1 MPHKKINSH
10 LLEKYCPIDLFI
22 ILDYN
27 QEKKVENLF
36 LWHGQLFIKE
46 GVYTGLKLSFKI
58 IFTNNYPNIPPD
70 VIFNENIFHPLIK
83 TNDNQLDVKY
93 LFPNWTPGKNC
104 VINIIYKIK
113 DIFLNPKYFSVI
125 DSFNEESGKMFC
137 DDYIKFESKIKDD
150 IDKINN
156 KNETN
161 NNDIKENDEFIEE
174 IKNIFQKDK
183 INSNTKQEQ
192 IENYFL
198 LKYKNNINDK

>member
-1 MPHKKINSH
+1 
-10 LLEKYCPIDLFI
+10 
-22 ILDYN
+22 
-27 QEKKVENLF
+27 
-36 LWHGQLFIKE
+36 
-46 GVYTGLKLSFKI
+46 
-58 IFTNNYPNIPPD
+58 
-70 VIFNENIFHPLIK
+70 
-83 TNDNQLDVKY
+83 
-93 LFPNWTPGKNC
+93 
-104 VINIIYKIK
+104 
-113 DIFLNPKYFSVI
+113 
-125 DSFNEESGKMFC
+125 MFC

>member
-1 MPHKKINSH
+1 M
-10 LLEKYCPIDLFI
+10 
-22 ILDYN
+22 
-27 QEKKVENLF
+27 
-36 LWHGQLFIKE
+36 
-46 GVYTGLKLSFKI
+46 
-58 IFTNNYPNIPPD
+58 
-70 VIFNENIFHPLIK
+70 IK
-83 TNDNQLDVKY
+83 TNDNKLDVKY

-104 VINIIYKIK
+104 VIHIIYKIK

-156 KNETN
+156 KNEIN
-161 NNDIKENDEFIEE
+161 VNDINENDELIEE
-174 IKNIFQKDK
+174 IKNILQKDK

-198 LKYKNNINDK
+198 LKYKNRNDK

>member
-1 MPHKKINSH
+1 
-10 LLEKYCPIDLFI
+10 
-22 ILDYN
+22 
-27 QEKKVENLF
+27 
-36 LWHGQLFIKE
+36 
-46 GVYTGLKLSFKI
+46 
-58 IFTNNYPNIPPD
+58 
-70 VIFNENIFHPLIK
+70 
-83 TNDNQLDVKY
+83 
-93 LFPNWTPGKNC
+93 
-104 VINIIYKIK
+104 
-113 DIFLNPKYFSVI
+113 
-125 DSFNEESGKMFC
+125 MFC

-174 IKNIFQKDK
+174 IKNILQKDK

>member
-1 MPHKKINSH
+1 
-10 LLEKYCPIDLFI
+10 
-22 ILDYN
+22 
-27 QEKKVENLF
+27 
-36 LWHGQLFIKE
+36 
-46 GVYTGLKLSFKI
+46 
-58 IFTNNYPNIPPD
+58 
-70 VIFNENIFHPLIK
+70 
-83 TNDNQLDVKY
+83 
-93 LFPNWTPGKNC
+93 
-104 VINIIYKIK
+104 
-113 DIFLNPKYFSVI
+113 
-125 DSFNEESGKMFC
+125 MFC

-174 IKNIFQKDK
+174 IKNILQKDR

>member
-1 MPHKKINSH
+1 M
-10 LLEKYCPIDLFI
+10 
-22 ILDYN
+22 
-27 QEKKVENLF
+27 
-36 LWHGQLFIKE
+36 
-46 GVYTGLKLSFKI
+46 
-58 IFTNNYPNIPPD
+58 
-70 VIFNENIFHPLIK
+70 IK

-93 LFPNWTPGKNC
+93 LFPNWIPGKNC

>member
-1 MPHKKINSH
+1 M
-10 LLEKYCPIDLFI
+10 
-22 ILDYN
+22 
-27 QEKKVENLF
+27 
-36 LWHGQLFIKE
+36 
-46 GVYTGLKLSFKI
+46 
-58 IFTNNYPNIPPD
+58 
-70 VIFNENIFHPLIK
+70 IK

-125 DSFNEESGKMFC
+125 DSFNEESGKMFY

-150 IDKINN
+150 INKINN

>member
-1 MPHKKINSH
+1 M
-10 LLEKYCPIDLFI
+10 
-22 ILDYN
+22 
-27 QEKKVENLF
+27 
-36 LWHGQLFIKE
+36 
-46 GVYTGLKLSFKI
+46 
-58 IFTNNYPNIPPD
+58 
-70 VIFNENIFHPLIK
+70 IK

-174 IKNIFQKDK
+174 IKNILQKDK